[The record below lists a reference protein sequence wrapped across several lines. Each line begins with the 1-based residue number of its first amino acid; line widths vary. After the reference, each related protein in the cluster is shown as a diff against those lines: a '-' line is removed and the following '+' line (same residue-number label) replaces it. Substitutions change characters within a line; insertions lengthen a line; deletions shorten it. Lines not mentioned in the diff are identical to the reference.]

1 MKQDEDKIDHL
12 LAGKIAGTLD
22 NTELIEIDILIAEDN
37 TIHERWLALND
48 ALPSNGIEYP
58 ENWADLTATLPK
70 PKTNILVFKKLAAAA
85 VITGVCVGSYLYFS
99 QKQQQQIAGNN
110 SAIQLTLSNGQVI
123 DLSKENGDV
132 ATGEAQLNNTQ
143 HTLTYTVTGKEKVG
157 INSLTVPIGK
167 DYKITL
173 DDGTE
178 VWLNSASQLSFPF
191 SFTGNTREISIDGE
205 AYLKIAKDEKKP
217 FIVHLPHNSV
227 QVLGT
232 EFNVNSYD
240 SGVVK
245 VSLVQGAVNVI
256 NGTKTVSIQPGM
268 EAVSNANGIS
278 MEQFD
283 KTRVLGWKKGI
294 YYFYAADLKEISK
307 VLPRWFGINVSID
320 NPAVMN
326 KKFAGGV
333 DRNQPISVFIDNLKM
348 VTDIDCSFDEKNNTL
363 HFK

>member
-1 MKQDEDKIDHL
+1 MKQDDDKIDYL

-22 NTELIEIDILIAEDN
+22 NTELIEIDVLIAEDN
-37 TIHERWLALND
+37 TIHERWNALND
-48 ALPSNGIEYP
+48 ALPITGISEP
-58 ENWADLTATLPK
+58 AWADLTIILQK
-70 PKTNILVFKKLAAAA
+70 PKTNILVLKKLAAAA
-85 VITGVCVGSYLYFS
+85 VLTGICAGTYLFFTP
-99 QKQQQQIAGNN
+99 KKQQQIA
-110 SAIQLTLSNGQVI
+110 SSTVQLTLANGEVI
-123 DLSKENGDV
+123 DLGTQKGDV
-132 ATGEAQLNNTQ
+132 KAGDAQLNNTQ
-143 HTLTYTVTGKEKVG
+143 HTLTYTVKGVTEKG

-191 SFTGNTREISIDGE
+191 SFNGDTREISINGE

-217 FIVHLPHNSV
+217 FIVHLPNSKV

-245 VSLVQGAVNVI
+245 VALVQGAVNLI
-256 NGTKTVSIQPGM
+256 NGTKTVALQPGM
-268 EAVSNANGIS
+268 EAISHANDIS
-278 MEQFD
+278 MQEFD
-283 KTRVLGWKKGI
+283 KNRVLGWKKGI
-294 YYFYAADLKEISK
+294 YYFYDADLKEISK

-320 NPAVMN
+320 NPSVMN

-333 DRNQPISVFIDNLKM
+333 DRNQPIDVFIDNLKM
-348 VTDIDCSFDEKNNTL
+348 VTSIDCYFDKENNTL

>member
-1 MKQDEDKIDHL
+1 MKQDDDKIDYL
-12 LAGKIAGTLD
+12 LAGKIAGTL
-22 NTELIEIDILIAEDN
+22 NSAELVEIDILIAEDN
-37 TIHERWLALND
+37 TVHERWIALNN
-48 ALPSNGIEYP
+48 ALPANGVSEIE
-58 ENWADLTATLPK
+58 WADLSTILQK
-70 PKTNILVFKKLAAAA
+70 SKTNIHFIKKLAAAA
-85 VITGVCVGSYLYFS
+85 VVTGICVTTCLYFLPNKKTVS
-99 QKQQQQIAGNN
+99 IAKNT
-110 SAIQLTLSNGQVI
+110 IQLTLSNGQVI
-123 DLSKENGDV
+123 DLSKEKGDV
-132 ATGEAQLNNTQ
+132 AAGDAQLNNTQ
-143 HTLTYTVTGKEKVG
+143 HTLTYTVTGKEKTG

-173 DDGTE
+173 EDGTE
-178 VWLNSASQLSFPF
+178 VWLNSASDLSFPF
-191 SFTGNTREISIDGE
+191 SFTGNTREISINGE

-217 FIVHLPHNSV
+217 FIVHLPHNNV

-245 VSLVQGAVNVI
+245 VALVQGAVNVI
-256 NGTKTVSIQPGM
+256 NGTKTVSVQPGM
-268 EAVSNANGIS
+268 EAVSNANGIN

-320 NPAVMN
+320 NPTVMN

-348 VTDIDCSFDEKNNTL
+348 VTDIDCYFDEKNNTL

>member
-1 MKQDEDKIDHL
+1 MKQDDDKIDYL

-22 NTELIEIDILIAEDN
+22 STELTEIDMLIAEDN
-37 TIHERWLALND
+37 TIHERWLALNN
-48 ALPSNGIEYP
+48 ALPADGISEV
-58 ENWADLTATLPK
+58 EWADLTTVLQK
-70 PKTNILVFKKLAAAA
+70 SKTNIHIFKKLAVAA
-85 VITGVCVGSYLYFS
+85 VITGVCVTTWLYFLP
-99 QKQQQQIAGNN
+99 KQQQQIANN
-110 SAIQLTLSNGQVI
+110 NTIQLTLSNGQVI
-123 DLSKENGDV
+123 DLSKEKGDV
-132 ATGEAQLNNTQ
+132 AAGDAQLNNTQ
-143 HTLTYTVTGKEKVG
+143 HTLTYTVTGKEKTG

-191 SFTGNTREISIDGE
+191 SFTGNTREISINGE

-245 VSLVQGAVNVI
+245 VALVQGAVNVI
-256 NGTKTVSIQPGM
+256 NGTKTVSVQPGM

-294 YYFYAADLKEISK
+294 YYFYGADLKEISK

-320 NPAVMN
+320 NPTVMN

-333 DRNQPISVFIDNLKM
+333 DRNQPISVFIENLKM
-348 VTDIDCSFDEKNNTL
+348 VTDIECSFDEKNNTL